1 MIQETDRIKH
11 VNIEDEM
18 KSSYIDYSMSVI
30 VSRALPDVRD
40 GFKPVHRRI
49 LYGMWDMGIT
59 HEKATKKSAAV
70 VGEVLGK
77 YHPHGDSSVYNALVR
92 MAQPWAMRYPLV
104 IGQGNFG
111 SMDGDGA
118 AAMRYTEAKLSVMG
132 EMMMQDIEKETVD
145 MVANYDN
152 SRTEPSV
159 LPTCIPSFLVNG
171 ATGIAVGMAT
181 NVPTHNISEV
191 IDGSI
196 AYIENPEIETD
207 GLMAHIKGPDFPTG
221 GYIMGTEGIRS
232 AYETG
237 RGRIIMRARTE
248 IETGVL
254 HDKIVIREV
263 PYGTNTSELCTHIGQ
278 LAKEGKIDG
287 ITNVNDESDREGM
300 RIVVD
305 VRRGQNANVVLNK
318 LFKLTALQASFA
330 VNTIALVPIPGTSPV
345 KMRPA
350 MLTLKDCIRY
360 FVEHRHEVVLR
371 RTAFDK
377 RKAEERA
384 HLLQALI
391 TASDNIDEVVG
402 IIKSSN
408 TPQIAIERLQERFN
422 FDEIQA
428 RYVVEMRLRQLTGL
442 QQKELREEYDE
453 LQQRISY
460 LAQILSDPQL
470 CRQVMIDELLEVK
483 EKYGDA
489 RRTEILNSGTN
500 FNAEDFYADDDV
512 VITISH
518 MGYIKRTNLEE
529 FKAQGRGGVGSKG
542 GSTRDS
548 DFIEAIYQ
556 ASMHNT
562 MLFFTD
568 KGRCY
573 WLRVYEIE
581 EGTRTGKGR
590 AIQNMLNIDPDD
602 RVNACLYIRDLR
614 NADFC
619 RTHYVV
625 FATERGM
632 VKKTRLEEYSRPR
645 TNGVNAININ
655 DGDRLVNV
663 ALTNGNDEI
672 LMANRGGR
680 AIRFHENAIRTM
692 GRTAT
697 GVRGMVLDGPND
709 AIVGMV
715 AVNDAERETVLV
727 VSENGFGKRSNVEDY
742 RLTGRAAKG
751 VKTLN
756 ITEKTGEVIAIKC
769 VKEDEDLMII
779 NRSGITLRLRVT
791 DIRRCGRATQGVKL
805 INLTKRNDAISSVCL
820 VPTDDDDETVTSE
833 EEQHTAADTPD
844 TIAVDGTDDNESDE
858 TTADNTSTLQEPS
871 EQ

>member
-1 MIQETDRIKH
+1 MIQDTDKIKH

-77 YHPHGDSSVYNALVR
+77 YHPHGDSSVYGALVR

-118 AAMRYTEAKLSVMG
+118 AAMRYTEAKLSIMG

-145 MVANYDN
+145 MVPNYDN

-191 IDGSI
+191 IDGAI
-196 AYIENPEIETD
+196 AYIDNPDIDLD
-207 GLMAHIKGPDFPTG
+207 GLMQYVKGPDFPTG

-237 RGRIIMRARTE
+237 RGRIIMRAKAE
-248 IETGVL
+248 IETGPL
-254 HDKIVIREV
+254 HDKVVIREV
-263 PYGTNTSELCTHIGQ
+263 PYGTNTAELCSHIGQ
-278 LAKEGKIDG
+278 LSKEGKIDG

-350 MLTLKDCIRY
+350 LLTLKDCIRY
-360 FVEHRHEVVLR
+360 FVEHRHDVVIR
-371 RTAFDK
+371 RTEYDK

-384 HLLQALI
+384 HLLEALI
-391 TASDNIDEVVG
+391 VASDNIDEVVR
-402 IIKSSN
+402 IIRSSE
-408 TPQIAIERLQERFN
+408 TPAVSITRLQERFG
-422 FDEIQA
+422 FDDVQA
-428 RYVVEMRLRQLTGL
+428 RYVVEMRLRQLTAL
-442 QQKELREEYDE
+442 QQQELHTEYAE
-453 LQQRISY
+453 LEQKIAY
-460 LAQILSDPQL
+460 YTQILSDPEL
-470 CRQVMIDELLEVK
+470 CKKVMKDELAEVK

-489 RRTEILNSGTN
+489 RRTEILQGGIN

-512 VITISH
+512 VITLSH
-518 MGYIKRTNLEE
+518 MGYIKRTNLDE

-581 EGTRTGKGR
+581 EGGRTAKGR
-590 AIQNMLNIDPDD
+590 AIQNMLNIEPDD
-602 RVNACLYIRDLR
+602 RVNACLYIKDLK

-619 RTHYVV
+619 STHYVV
-625 FATERGM
+625 FATERGI
-632 VKKTRLEEYSRPR
+632 VKKTCLTEYSRPR
-645 TNGVNAININ
+645 MNGVNAININ
-655 DGDRLVNV
+655 EDDRLVSV
-663 ALTNGNDEI
+663 VLTNGNDEI

-680 AIRFHENAIRTM
+680 AIRFPESAIRPM

-697 GVRGMVLDGPND
+697 GVRGMVLDGPED

-715 AVNDAERETVLV
+715 AINDSEKETVLV
-727 VSENGFGKRSNVEDY
+727 VSENGFGKRSVVEDY
-742 RLTGRAAKG
+742 RRTGRSAKG

-756 ITEKTGEVIAIKC
+756 ITDKTGAVIAIKC

-779 NRSGITLRLRVT
+779 NRSGITLRLHVT
-791 DIRRCGRATQGVKL
+791 DIRQCGRATQGVKL

-820 VPTDDDDETVTSE
+820 VPADDEE
-833 EEQHTAADTPD
+833 ETLD
-844 TIAVDGTDDNESDE
+844 ESLTETLSE
-858 TTADNTSTLQEPS
+858 TTAETPETSENIDS
-871 EQ
+871 EVLENVGTDEGTDVE

>member
-1 MIQETDRIKH
+1 MIQETDRIKQ

-77 YHPHGDSSVYNALVR
+77 YHPHGDSSVYGALVR
-92 MAQPWAMRYPLV
+92 MAQSWAMRYPLV

-118 AAMRYTEAKLSVMG
+118 AAMRYTEAKLSIMG

-145 MVANYDN
+145 MVSNYDN

-181 NVPTHNISEV
+181 NVPTHNICEV
-191 IDGSI
+191 IDGAI
-196 AYIENPEIETD
+196 AYIDDPNIDTD
-207 GLMAHIKGPDFPTG
+207 GLMQYIKGPDFPTG
-221 GYIMGTEGIRS
+221 GYIMGSEGIRS

-237 RGRIIMRARTE
+237 RGRIIMRAKTE
-248 IETGVL
+248 IEPGTL
-254 HDKIVIREV
+254 HDKIVVREV
-263 PYGTNTSELCTHIGQ
+263 PYGTNTAELCAHIGQ
-278 LAKEGKIDG
+278 LAKEGKVDG
-287 ITNVNDESDREGM
+287 ITNVNDESDRDGM

-318 LFKLTALQASFA
+318 LFKLTGLQSSFA

-360 FVEHRHEVVLR
+360 FVEHRHDVVTR
-371 RTAFDK
+371 RTIYEK

-391 TASDNIDEVVG
+391 VASDNIDEVVG
-402 IIKSSN
+402 IIKSSS
-408 TPQIAIERLQERFN
+408 TPNVAITRLQERFA
-422 FDEIQA
+422 FDEVQA

-442 QQKELREEYDE
+442 QQQELRNEYEELE
-453 LQQRISY
+453 KRIAY
-460 LAQILSDPQL
+460 LAQILADPEL
-470 CRQVMIDELLEVK
+470 FKKVMKDELTEVK

-489 RRTEILNSGTN
+489 RRTEILNTGIN

-548 DFIEAIYQ
+548 DFIENIYQ

-590 AIQNMLNIDPDD
+590 AIQNMLNIDADD
-602 RVNACLYIRDLR
+602 RVNACLYIKNLK

-619 RTHYVV
+619 RSHYVV

-632 VKKTRLEEYSRPR
+632 IKKTRLEEYSRPR

-655 DGDRLVNV
+655 EGDRLVSV

-680 AIRFHENAIRTM
+680 AIRFPEDAVRVM

-697 GVRGMVLDGPND
+697 GVRGMLLDGPQD

-715 AVNDAERETVLV
+715 AINDSEQETVLV
-727 VSENGFGKRSNVEDY
+727 VSENGYGKRSAVEDY
-742 RLTGRAAKG
+742 RRTGRAAKG
-751 VKTLN
+751 VKTLQ

-779 NRSGITLRLRVT
+779 NKSGITLRLHVT

-805 INLTKRNDAISSVCL
+805 INLTKRNDAISSICL
-820 VPTDDDDETVTSE
+820 VPADE
-833 EEQHTAADTPD
+833 EEEVSVPEEQADGSNAGENGTPD
-844 TIAVDGTDDNESDE
+844 SEAKDAGQ
-858 TTADNTSTLQEPS
+858 TADSHEEQE
-871 EQ
+871 

>member
-1 MIQETDRIKH
+1 MIQDTDKIKH

-77 YHPHGDSSVYNALVR
+77 YHPHGDSSVYGALVR

-118 AAMRYTEAKLSVMG
+118 AAMRYTEAKLSIMG

-145 MVANYDN
+145 MVPNYDN

-191 IDGSI
+191 IDGAI
-196 AYIENPEIETD
+196 AYIDNPDIDLD
-207 GLMAHIKGPDFPTG
+207 GLMQYVKGPDFPTG

-237 RGRIIMRARTE
+237 RGRIIMRAKAE
-248 IETGVL
+248 IETGPL
-254 HDKIVIREV
+254 HDKVVIREV
-263 PYGTNTSELCTHIGQ
+263 PYGTNTAELCSHIGQ
-278 LAKEGKIDG
+278 LSKEGKIDG

-350 MLTLKDCIRY
+350 LLTLKDCIRY
-360 FVEHRHEVVLR
+360 FVEHRHDVVIR
-371 RTAFDK
+371 RTEYDK

-384 HLLQALI
+384 HLLEALI
-391 TASDNIDEVVG
+391 VASDNIDEVVR
-402 IIKSSN
+402 IIRSSE
-408 TPQIAIERLQERFN
+408 TPAVSITRLQERFG
-422 FDEIQA
+422 FDDVQA
-428 RYVVEMRLRQLTGL
+428 RYVVEMRLRQLTAL
-442 QQKELREEYDE
+442 QQQELHTEYAE
-453 LQQRISY
+453 LEQKIAY
-460 LAQILSDPQL
+460 YTQILSDPEL
-470 CRQVMIDELLEVK
+470 CKKVMKDELAEVK

-489 RRTEILNSGTN
+489 RRTEILQGGIN

-512 VITISH
+512 VITLSH
-518 MGYIKRTNLEE
+518 MGYIKRTNLDE

-581 EGTRTGKGR
+581 EGGRTAKGR
-590 AIQNMLNIDPDD
+590 AIQNMLNIEPDD
-602 RVNACLYIRDLR
+602 RVNACLYIKDLK

-619 RTHYVV
+619 STHYVV
-625 FATERGM
+625 FATERGI
-632 VKKTRLEEYSRPR
+632 VKKTCLTEYSRPR
-645 TNGVNAININ
+645 MNGVNAININ
-655 DGDRLVNV
+655 EDDRLVSV
-663 ALTNGNDEI
+663 VLTNGNDEI

-680 AIRFHENAIRTM
+680 AIRFPESAIRRM

-697 GVRGMVLDGPND
+697 GVRGMVLDGPED

-715 AVNDAERETVLV
+715 AINDPEKETVLV
-727 VSENGFGKRSNVEDY
+727 VSENGFGKRSVVEDY
-742 RLTGRAAKG
+742 RRTGRSAKG

-756 ITEKTGEVIAIKC
+756 ITDKTGAVIAIKC

-779 NRSGITLRLRVT
+779 NRSGITLRLHVT
-791 DIRRCGRATQGVKL
+791 DIRQCGRATQGVKL

-820 VPTDDDDETVTSE
+820 VPADDEE
-833 EEQHTAADTPD
+833 ETLD
-844 TIAVDGTDDNESDE
+844 ESLTETLSE
-858 TTADNTSTLQEPS
+858 TTAETPETSENIDSEVQENVGTD
-871 EQ
+871 EGTDVE

>member
-92 MAQPWAMRYPLV
+92 MAQPWAMRYPLI

-118 AAMRYTEAKLSVMG
+118 AAMRYTEAKLSIMG

-145 MVANYDN
+145 MVPNYDN
-152 SRTEPSV
+152 SRPEPSV

-181 NVPTHNISEV
+181 NVPTHNICEV
-191 IDGSI
+191 IDGAI
-196 AYIENPEIETD
+196 AYIENPDIDTD
-207 GLMAHIKGPDFPTG
+207 GLMQHIKGPDFPTG

-237 RGRIIMRARTE
+237 RGRIIMRAKTE

-263 PYGTNTSELCTHIGQ
+263 PYGTNTAELCTHIGQ
-278 LAKEGKIDG
+278 LSKEGKIDG

-318 LFKLTALQASFA
+318 LFKLTGLQSSFA
-330 VNTIALVPIPGTSPV
+330 VNTIALVPIPGTKPV

-360 FVEHRHEVVLR
+360 FVEHRHEVVTR
-371 RTAFDK
+371 RTIFEK

-391 TASDNIDEVVG
+391 VASDNIDEVVS
-402 IIKSSN
+402 IIKSSS
-408 TPQIAIERLQERFN
+408 TPNNAITRLQERFG
-422 FDEIQA
+422 FDEVQA

-442 QQKELREEYDE
+442 QQQELHDEYDE
-453 LQQRISY
+453 LQKRIEY
-460 LAQILSDPQL
+460 LAQILADPEL
-470 CRQVMIDELLEVK
+470 CKKVMKDELQAVK
-483 EKYGDA
+483 EKYGDS
-489 RRTEILNSGTN
+489 RRTEILNSGIN
-500 FNAEDFYADDDV
+500 FNAEDFYSDDDV

-518 MGYIKRTNLEE
+518 LGYIKRTNLEE

-548 DFIEAIYQ
+548 DFIESIYQ

-581 EGTRTGKGR
+581 EGTRTSKGR
-590 AIQNMLNIDPDD
+590 AIQNMLNIDPAD
-602 RVNACLYIRDLR
+602 RVNACLYIKNLK

-619 RTHYVV
+619 NSHYVV
-625 FATERGM
+625 FATERGII
-632 VKKTRLEEYSRPR
+632 KKTRLEEYSRPR

-655 DGDRLVNV
+655 EGDRLVSV

-680 AIRFHENAIRTM
+680 AIRFPENTVRVM

-697 GVRGMVLDGPND
+697 GVRGMMLDGPHD

-715 AVNDAERETVLV
+715 AINDAEQETILV
-727 VSENGFGKRSNVEDY
+727 VSENGFGKRSAVEDY
-742 RLTGRAAKG
+742 RRTGRSAKG
-751 VKTLN
+751 VKTLQ

-779 NRSGITLRLRVT
+779 NKSGITLRLRVT

-805 INLTKRNDAISSVCL
+805 INLTKRNDSISSVCL
-820 VPTDDDDETVTSE
+820 VPTDEEEEAVSPEEQPVDNVETTSE
-833 EEQHTAADTPD
+833 TQQ
-844 TIAVDGTDDNESDE
+844 TDVQE
-858 TTADNTSTLQEPS
+858 TADEGK
-871 EQ
+871 E

>member
-1 MIQETDRIKH
+1 MIQDTDKIKH

-77 YHPHGDSSVYNALVR
+77 YHPHGDSSVYGALVR

-118 AAMRYTEAKLSVMG
+118 AAMRYTEAKLSIMG

-145 MVANYDN
+145 MVPNYDN

-191 IDGSI
+191 IDGAI
-196 AYIENPEIETD
+196 AYIDNPDIDLD
-207 GLMAHIKGPDFPTG
+207 GLMQYVKGPDFPTG

-237 RGRIIMRARTE
+237 RGRIIMRAKAE
-248 IETGVL
+248 IETGPL
-254 HDKIVIREV
+254 HDKVVIREV
-263 PYGTNTSELCTHIGQ
+263 PYGTNTAELCSHIGQ
-278 LAKEGKIDG
+278 LSKEGKIDG

-350 MLTLKDCIRY
+350 LLTLKDCIRY
-360 FVEHRHEVVLR
+360 FVEHRHDVVIR
-371 RTAFDK
+371 RTEYDK

-384 HLLQALI
+384 HLLEALI
-391 TASDNIDEVVG
+391 VASDNIDEVVR
-402 IIKSSN
+402 IIRSSE
-408 TPQIAIERLQERFN
+408 TPAVSITRLQERFG
-422 FDEIQA
+422 FDDVQA
-428 RYVVEMRLRQLTGL
+428 RYVVEMRLRQLTAL
-442 QQKELREEYDE
+442 QQQELHTEYAE
-453 LQQRISY
+453 LEQKIAY
-460 LAQILSDPQL
+460 YTQILSDPEL
-470 CRQVMIDELLEVK
+470 CKKVMKDELAEVK

-489 RRTEILNSGTN
+489 RRTEILQGGIN

-512 VITISH
+512 VITLSH
-518 MGYIKRTNLEE
+518 MGYIKRTNLDE

-581 EGTRTGKGR
+581 EGGRTAKGR
-590 AIQNMLNIDPDD
+590 AIQNMLNIEPDD
-602 RVNACLYIRDLR
+602 RVNACLYIKDLK

-619 RTHYVV
+619 STHYVV
-625 FATERGM
+625 FATERGI
-632 VKKTRLEEYSRPR
+632 VKKTCLTEYSRPR
-645 TNGVNAININ
+645 MNGVNAININ
-655 DGDRLVNV
+655 EDDRLVSV
-663 ALTNGNDEI
+663 VLTNGNDEI

-680 AIRFHENAIRTM
+680 AIRFPESAIRPR

-697 GVRGMVLDGPND
+697 GVRGMVLDGPED

-715 AVNDAERETVLV
+715 AINDPEKETVLV
-727 VSENGFGKRSNVEDY
+727 VSENGFGKRSVVEDY
-742 RLTGRAAKG
+742 RRTGRSAKG

-756 ITEKTGEVIAIKC
+756 ITDKTGAVIAIKC

-779 NRSGITLRLRVT
+779 NRSGITLRLHVT
-791 DIRRCGRATQGVKL
+791 DIRQCGRATQGVKL

-820 VPTDDDDETVTSE
+820 VPADDEE
-833 EEQHTAADTPD
+833 ETLD
-844 TIAVDGTDDNESDE
+844 ESLTETLSE
-858 TTADNTSTLQEPS
+858 TTAETPETSENIDSEVQENVGTD
-871 EQ
+871 EGTDVE

>member
-1 MIQETDRIKH
+1 MIQDTDKIKH

-77 YHPHGDSSVYNALVR
+77 YHPHGDSSVYGALVR

-118 AAMRYTEAKLSVMG
+118 AAMRYTEAKLSIMG

-145 MVANYDN
+145 MVPNYDN

-191 IDGSI
+191 IDGAI
-196 AYIENPEIETD
+196 AYIDNPDIDLD
-207 GLMAHIKGPDFPTG
+207 GLMQYVKGPDFPTG

-237 RGRIIMRARTE
+237 RGRIIMRAKAE
-248 IETGVL
+248 IETGPL
-254 HDKIVIREV
+254 HDKVVIREV
-263 PYGTNTSELCTHIGQ
+263 PYGTNTAELCSHIGQ
-278 LAKEGKIDG
+278 LSKEGKIDG

-350 MLTLKDCIRY
+350 LLTLKDCIRY
-360 FVEHRHEVVLR
+360 FVEHRHDVVIR
-371 RTAFDK
+371 RTEYDK

-384 HLLQALI
+384 HLLEALI
-391 TASDNIDEVVG
+391 VASDNIDEVVR
-402 IIKSSN
+402 IIRSSE
-408 TPQIAIERLQERFN
+408 TPAVSITRLQERFG
-422 FDEIQA
+422 FDDVQA
-428 RYVVEMRLRQLTGL
+428 RYVVEMRLRQLTAL
-442 QQKELREEYDE
+442 QQQELHTEYAE
-453 LQQRISY
+453 LEQKIAY
-460 LAQILSDPQL
+460 YTQILSDPEL
-470 CRQVMIDELLEVK
+470 CKKVMKDELAEVK

-489 RRTEILNSGTN
+489 RRTEILQGGIN

-512 VITISH
+512 VITLSH
-518 MGYIKRTNLEE
+518 MGYIKRTNLDE

-581 EGTRTGKGR
+581 EGGRTAKGR
-590 AIQNMLNIDPDD
+590 AIQNMLNIEPDD
-602 RVNACLYIRDLR
+602 RVNACLYIKDLK

-619 RTHYVV
+619 STHYVV
-625 FATERGM
+625 FATERGI
-632 VKKTRLEEYSRPR
+632 VKKTCLTEYSRPR
-645 TNGVNAININ
+645 MNGVNAININ
-655 DGDRLVNV
+655 EDDRLVSV
-663 ALTNGNDEI
+663 VLTNGNDEI

-680 AIRFHENAIRTM
+680 AIRFPESAIRPM

-697 GVRGMVLDGPND
+697 GVRGMVLDGPED

-715 AVNDAERETVLV
+715 AINDPEKETVLV
-727 VSENGFGKRSNVEDY
+727 VSENGFGKRSVVEDY
-742 RLTGRAAKG
+742 RRTGRSAKG

-756 ITEKTGEVIAIKC
+756 ITDKTGAVIAIKC

-779 NRSGITLRLRVT
+779 NRSGITLRLHVT
-791 DIRRCGRATQGVKL
+791 DIRQCGRATQGVKL
-805 INLTKRNDAISSVCL
+805 INLTKHNDAISSVCL
-820 VPTDDDDETVTSE
+820 VPADDEEETLDESLTETLSETTAEMPETSE
-833 EEQHTAADTPD
+833 NVDSEVQENVGTD
-844 TIAVDGTDDNESDE
+844 DGTDVE
-858 TTADNTSTLQEPS
+858 
-871 EQ
+871 

>member
-1 MIQETDRIKH
+1 MIQDTDKIKH

-77 YHPHGDSSVYNALVR
+77 YHPHGDSSVYGALVR

-118 AAMRYTEAKLSVMG
+118 AAMRYTEAKLSIMG

-145 MVANYDN
+145 MVPNYDN

-191 IDGSI
+191 IDGAI
-196 AYIENPEIETD
+196 AYIDNPDIDLD
-207 GLMAHIKGPDFPTG
+207 GLMQYVKGPDFPTG

-237 RGRIIMRARTE
+237 RGRIIMRAKAE
-248 IETGVL
+248 IETGPL
-254 HDKIVIREV
+254 HDKVVIREV
-263 PYGTNTSELCTHIGQ
+263 PYGTNTAELCSHIGQ
-278 LAKEGKIDG
+278 LSKEGKIDG

-350 MLTLKDCIRY
+350 LLTLKDCIRY
-360 FVEHRHEVVLR
+360 FVEHRHDVVIR
-371 RTAFDK
+371 RTEYDK

-384 HLLQALI
+384 HLLEALI
-391 TASDNIDEVVG
+391 VASDNIDEVVR
-402 IIKSSN
+402 IIRSSE
-408 TPQIAIERLQERFN
+408 TPAVSITRLQERFG
-422 FDEIQA
+422 FDDVQA
-428 RYVVEMRLRQLTGL
+428 RYVVEMRLRQLTAL
-442 QQKELREEYDE
+442 QQQELHTEYAE
-453 LQQRISY
+453 LEQKIAY
-460 LAQILSDPQL
+460 YTQILSDPEL
-470 CRQVMIDELLEVK
+470 CKKVMKDELAEVK

-489 RRTEILNSGTN
+489 RRTEILQGGIN

-512 VITISH
+512 VITLSH
-518 MGYIKRTNLEE
+518 MGYIKRTNLDE

-581 EGTRTGKGR
+581 EGGRTAKGR
-590 AIQNMLNIDPDD
+590 AIQNMLNIEPDD
-602 RVNACLYIRDLR
+602 RVNACLYIKDLK

-619 RTHYVV
+619 STHYVV
-625 FATERGM
+625 FATERGI
-632 VKKTRLEEYSRPR
+632 VKKTCLTEYSRPR
-645 TNGVNAININ
+645 MNGVNAININ
-655 DGDRLVNV
+655 EDDRLVRV
-663 ALTNGNDEI
+663 VLTNGNDEI

-680 AIRFHENAIRTM
+680 AIRFPESAIRPM

-697 GVRGMVLDGPND
+697 GVRGMVLDGPED

-715 AVNDAERETVLV
+715 AINDPEKETVLV
-727 VSENGFGKRSNVEDY
+727 VSENGFGKRSVVEDY
-742 RLTGRAAKG
+742 RRTGRSAKG

-756 ITEKTGEVIAIKC
+756 ITDKTGAVIAIKC

-779 NRSGITLRLRVT
+779 NRSGITLRLHVT
-791 DIRRCGRATQGVKL
+791 DIRQCGRATQGVKL

-820 VPTDDDDETVTSE
+820 VPADDEE
-833 EEQHTAADTPD
+833 ETLD
-844 TIAVDGTDDNESDE
+844 ESLTETLSE
-858 TTADNTSTLQEPS
+858 TTAETPETSENIDSEVQENVGTD
-871 EQ
+871 EGTDAE

>member
-181 NVPTHNISEV
+181 NVPTHNIGEV

-196 AYIENPEIETD
+196 AYIENPEIDTD

-428 RYVVEMRLRQLTGL
+428 RYVALVSRKHTMTPTNSVNMDMFRNAFDKTKMCLMMAMEMTSDNKIVVPKSFADSFPCTRVQI
-442 QQKELREEYDE
+442 KYAWEVSCYDE
-453 LQQRISY
+453 AFI
-460 LAQILSDPQL
+460 A
-470 CRQVMIDELLEVK
+470 LE
-483 EKYGDA
+483 
-489 RRTEILNSGTN
+489 
-500 FNAEDFYADDDV
+500 
-512 VITISH
+512 
-518 MGYIKRTNLEE
+518 
-529 FKAQGRGGVGSKG
+529 
-542 GSTRDS
+542 
-548 DFIEAIYQ
+548 
-556 ASMHNT
+556 
-562 MLFFTD
+562 
-568 KGRCY
+568 
-573 WLRVYEIE
+573 
-581 EGTRTGKGR
+581 
-590 AIQNMLNIDPDD
+590 PDD
-602 RVNACLYIRDLR
+602 NPYIPEEHI
-614 NADFC
+614 ADAP
-619 RTHYVV
+619 VLK
-625 FATERGM
+625 A
-632 VKKTRLEEYSRPR
+632 LES
-645 TNGVNAININ
+645 
-655 DGDRLVNV
+655 L
-663 ALTNGNDEI
+663 
-672 LMANRGGR
+672 
-680 AIRFHENAIRTM
+680 
-692 GRTAT
+692 
-697 GVRGMVLDGPND
+697 
-709 AIVGMV
+709 
-715 AVNDAERETVLV
+715 
-727 VSENGFGKRSNVEDY
+727 K
-742 RLTGRAAKG
+742 
-751 VKTLN
+751 
-756 ITEKTGEVIAIKC
+756 
-769 VKEDEDLMII
+769 
-779 NRSGITLRLRVT
+779 
-791 DIRRCGRATQGVKL
+791 DIGHRKL
-805 INLTKRNDAISSVCL
+805 
-820 VPTDDDDETVTSE
+820 
-833 EEQHTAADTPD
+833 
-844 TIAVDGTDDNESDE
+844 
-858 TTADNTSTLQEPS
+858 
-871 EQ
+871 

>member
-1 MIQETDRIKH
+1 MIQETDKIKH

-77 YHPHGDSSVYNALVR
+77 YHPHGDSSVYGALVR

-118 AAMRYTEAKLSVMG
+118 AAMRYTEAKLSIMG

-145 MVANYDN
+145 MVPNYDN

-191 IDGSI
+191 IDGAI
-196 AYIENPEIETD
+196 AYIDNPDIDLD
-207 GLMAHIKGPDFPTG
+207 GLMQYIKGPDFPTG

-237 RGRIIMRARTE
+237 RGRIIMRAKAE
-248 IETGVL
+248 IETGPL
-254 HDKIVIREV
+254 HDKVVIREV
-263 PYGTNTSELCTHIGQ
+263 PYGTNTAELCSHIGQ
-278 LAKEGKIDG
+278 LSKEGKIDG

-350 MLTLKDCIRY
+350 LLTLKDCIRY
-360 FVEHRHEVVLR
+360 FVEHRHDVVIR
-371 RTAFDK
+371 RTEFDK

-384 HLLQALI
+384 HLLEALI
-391 TASDNIDEVVG
+391 VASDNIDEVVR
-402 IIKSSN
+402 IIRSSE
-408 TPQIAIERLQERFN
+408 TPAISITRLQERFG
-422 FDEIQA
+422 FDDVQA
-428 RYVVEMRLRQLTGL
+428 RYVVEMRLRQLTAL
-442 QQKELREEYDE
+442 QQQELHTEYDDLE
-453 LQQRISY
+453 KKIAY
-460 LAQILSDPQL
+460 YTQILSDPEL
-470 CRQVMIDELLEVK
+470 CKKVMKDELAEVK
-483 EKYGDA
+483 EKYGDT
-489 RRTEILNSGTN
+489 RHTEILQGGTN

-512 VITISH
+512 VITLSH
-518 MGYIKRTNLEE
+518 MGYIKRTNLDE

-548 DFIEAIYQ
+548 DFIETIYQ
-556 ASMHNT
+556 ATMHNT

-581 EGTRTGKGR
+581 EGTRTSKGR

-602 RVNACLYIRDLR
+602 RVNACLYIKDLK

-619 RTHYVV
+619 ESHYVV
-625 FATERGM
+625 FATERGI
-632 VKKTRLEEYSRPR
+632 VKKTRLSEYSRPR
-645 TNGVNAININ
+645 TNGVNAVNIN
-655 DGDRLVNV
+655 DDDRLVSV
-663 ALTNGNDEI
+663 VLTNGNDEI
-672 LMANRGGR
+672 LMANRSGR
-680 AIRFHENAIRTM
+680 AIRFPESAIRPM

-697 GVRGMVLDGPND
+697 GVRGMMLDGEQD

-715 AVNDAERETVLV
+715 AINDPEKETVLV
-727 VSENGFGKRSNVEDY
+727 VSENGFGKRSAVEDY
-742 RLTGRAAKG
+742 RRTGRSAKG

-769 VKEDEDLMII
+769 VKEDEDVMII
-779 NRSGITLRLRVT
+779 NRSGITIRLHVT
-791 DIRRCGRATQGVKL
+791 DIRQCGRATQGVKL

-820 VPTDDDDETVTSE
+820 VPADE
-833 EEQHTAADTPD
+833 EEDTMDEVLPD
-844 TIAVDGTDDNESDE
+844 TTASDTD
-858 TTADNTSTLQEPS
+858 TTASDTIPATDGNPEEGTVDE
-871 EQ
+871 EQNGE

>member
-1 MIQETDRIKH
+1 MIQDTDKIKH

-77 YHPHGDSSVYNALVR
+77 YHPHGDSSVYGALVR

-118 AAMRYTEAKLSVMG
+118 AAMRYTEAKLSIMG

-145 MVANYDN
+145 MVPNYDN

-191 IDGSI
+191 IDGAI
-196 AYIENPEIETD
+196 AYIDNPDIDLD
-207 GLMAHIKGPDFPTG
+207 GLMQYVKGPDFPTG

-237 RGRIIMRARTE
+237 RGRIIMRAKAE
-248 IETGVL
+248 IETGPL
-254 HDKIVIREV
+254 HDKVVIREV
-263 PYGTNTSELCTHIGQ
+263 PYGTNTAELCSHIGQ
-278 LAKEGKIDG
+278 LSKEGKIDG

-350 MLTLKDCIRY
+350 LLTLKDCIRY
-360 FVEHRHEVVLR
+360 FVEHRHDVVIR
-371 RTAFDK
+371 RTEYDK

-384 HLLQALI
+384 HLLEALI
-391 TASDNIDEVVG
+391 VASDNIDEVVR
-402 IIKSSN
+402 IIRSSE
-408 TPQIAIERLQERFN
+408 TPAVSITRLQERFG
-422 FDEIQA
+422 FDDVQA
-428 RYVVEMRLRQLTGL
+428 RYVVEMRLRQLTAL
-442 QQKELREEYDE
+442 QQQELHTEYAE
-453 LQQRISY
+453 LEQKIAY
-460 LAQILSDPQL
+460 YTQILSDPEL
-470 CRQVMIDELLEVK
+470 CKKVMKDELAEVK

-489 RRTEILNSGTN
+489 RRTEILQGGIN

-512 VITISH
+512 VITLSH
-518 MGYIKRTNLEE
+518 MGYIKRTNLDE

-581 EGTRTGKGR
+581 EGGRTAKGR
-590 AIQNMLNIDPDD
+590 AIQNMLNIEPDD
-602 RVNACLYIRDLR
+602 RVNACLYIKDLK

-619 RTHYVV
+619 STHYVV
-625 FATERGM
+625 FATERGI
-632 VKKTRLEEYSRPR
+632 VKKTCLTEYSRPR
-645 TNGVNAININ
+645 MNGVNAININ
-655 DGDRLVNV
+655 EDDRLVSV
-663 ALTNGNDEI
+663 VLTNGNDEI

-680 AIRFHENAIRTM
+680 AIRFPESAIRPM

-697 GVRGMVLDGPND
+697 GVRGMVLDGPED

-715 AVNDAERETVLV
+715 AINDSEKETVLV
-727 VSENGFGKRSNVEDY
+727 VSENGFGKRSVVEDY
-742 RLTGRAAKG
+742 RRTGRSAKG

-756 ITEKTGEVIAIKC
+756 ITDKTGAVIAIKC

-779 NRSGITLRLRVT
+779 NRSGITLRLHVT
-791 DIRRCGRATQGVKL
+791 DIRQCGRATQGVKL

-820 VPTDDDDETVTSE
+820 VPADDEE
-833 EEQHTAADTPD
+833 ETLD
-844 TIAVDGTDDNESDE
+844 ESLTETLSE
-858 TTADNTSTLQEPS
+858 TTAETPETSENIDSEVQENVGTD
-871 EQ
+871 EGTDVE

>member
-1 MIQETDRIKH
+1 MIHETDRITH

-181 NVPTHNISEV
+181 NVPTHNLGEV

-196 AYIENPEIETD
+196 AYIENPNIDTD

-221 GYIMGTEGIRS
+221 GYIMGKEGIRS

-254 HDKIVIREV
+254 HDKIIIREV

-287 ITNVNDESDREGM
+287 ITNINDESDREGM

-330 VNTIALVPIPGTSPV
+330 VNTIALVPIPGTVPV

-402 IIKSSN
+402 IIKSSS
-408 TPQIAIERLQERFN
+408 TPQNAIERLQERFG
-422 FDEIQA
+422 FDDIQA

-442 QQKELREEYDE
+442 QQQELREEYDE
-453 LQQRISY
+453 LQQRIAR

-470 CRQVMIDELLEVK
+470 CRQA
-483 EKYGDA
+483 KYGDA

-529 FKAQGRGGVGSKG
+529 FKSQGRGGVGSKG

-645 TNGVNAININ
+645 TNGVNAIHIN

-663 ALTNGNDEI
+663 ALTNGSDEI

-727 VSENGFGKRSNVEDY
+727 VSENGFGKRSAVEDY

-751 VKTLN
+751 VKTLQ
-756 ITEKTGEVIAIKC
+756 ITDKTGEVIAIKC

-820 VPTDDDDETVTSE
+820 VPTDADEENIKAEEELQTSE
-833 EEQHTAADTPD
+833 PQQETENALESTTLHSATEPADT
-844 TIAVDGTDDNESDE
+844 A
-858 TTADNTSTLQEPS
+858 LEPS
-871 EQ
+871 DI

>member
-1 MIQETDRIKH
+1 MIQDTDKIKH

-77 YHPHGDSSVYNALVR
+77 YHPHGDCSVYGALVR

-118 AAMRYTEAKLSVMG
+118 AAMRYTEAKLSIMG

-145 MVANYDN
+145 MVPNYDN

-191 IDGSI
+191 IDGAI
-196 AYIENPEIETD
+196 AYIDNPDIDLD
-207 GLMAHIKGPDFPTG
+207 GLMQYVKGPDFPTG

-237 RGRIIMRARTE
+237 RGRIIMRAKAE
-248 IETGVL
+248 IETGPL
-254 HDKIVIREV
+254 HDKVVIREV
-263 PYGTNTSELCTHIGQ
+263 PYGTNTAELCSHIGQ
-278 LAKEGKIDG
+278 LSKEGKIDG

-350 MLTLKDCIRY
+350 LLTLKDCIRY
-360 FVEHRHEVVLR
+360 FVEHRHDVVIR
-371 RTAFDK
+371 RTEYDK

-384 HLLQALI
+384 HLLEALI
-391 TASDNIDEVVG
+391 VASDNIDEVVR
-402 IIKSSN
+402 IIRSSE
-408 TPQIAIERLQERFN
+408 TPAVSITRLQERFG
-422 FDEIQA
+422 FDDVQA
-428 RYVVEMRLRQLTGL
+428 RYVVEMRLRQLTAL
-442 QQKELREEYDE
+442 QQQELHTEYAE
-453 LQQRISY
+453 LEQKIAY
-460 LAQILSDPQL
+460 YTQILSDPEL
-470 CRQVMIDELLEVK
+470 CKKVMKDELAEVK

-489 RRTEILNSGTN
+489 RRTEILQGGIN

-512 VITISH
+512 VITLSH
-518 MGYIKRTNLEE
+518 MGYIKRTNLDE

-581 EGTRTGKGR
+581 EGGRTAKGR
-590 AIQNMLNIDPDD
+590 AIQNMLNIEPDD
-602 RVNACLYIRDLR
+602 RVNACLYIKDLK

-619 RTHYVV
+619 STHYVV
-625 FATERGM
+625 FATERGI
-632 VKKTRLEEYSRPR
+632 VKKTCLTEYSRPR
-645 TNGVNAININ
+645 MNGVNAININ
-655 DGDRLVNV
+655 EDDRLVSV
-663 ALTNGNDEI
+663 VLTNGNDEI

-680 AIRFHENAIRTM
+680 AIRFPESAIRPM

-697 GVRGMVLDGPND
+697 GVRGMVLDGPED

-715 AVNDAERETVLV
+715 AINDSEKETVLV
-727 VSENGFGKRSNVEDY
+727 VSENGFGKRSVVEDY
-742 RLTGRAAKG
+742 RRTGRSAKG

-756 ITEKTGEVIAIKC
+756 ITDKTGAVIAIKC

-779 NRSGITLRLRVT
+779 NRSGITLRLHVT
-791 DIRRCGRATQGVKL
+791 DIRQCGRATQGVKL

-820 VPTDDDDETVTSE
+820 VPADDEE
-833 EEQHTAADTPD
+833 ETLD
-844 TIAVDGTDDNESDE
+844 ESLTETLSE
-858 TTADNTSTLQEPS
+858 TTAETPETSENIDSEVQENVGTD
-871 EQ
+871 EGTDVE